1 MTYLR
6 QTYAKL
12 KRKDNC
18 KVKDKFKWGLVFF
31 YAFKYE
37 VNLNEKQF

>member
-18 KVKDKFKWGLVFF
+18 KVKDKFKWGLSF
-31 YAFKYE
+31 YAFKCE